1 MKFLFSLIILFFITC
16 NVSAQGNLVFN
27 QVKNTSGTINIS
39 NSTISNQPNNIV
51 VPAGKVLKIESV
63 SLSNNG
69 FLSQNASLL
78 IGNHNVYSGP
88 NFTGGV
94 NTFPFWL
101 SEGSYTVEM
110 AISGNGINQAIK
122 YSISGIE
129 FNVVP

>member
-1 MKFLFSLIILFFITC
+1 
-16 NVSAQGNLVFN
+16 
-27 QVKNTSGTINIS
+27 
-39 NSTISNQPNNIV
+39 
-51 VPAGKVLKIESV
+51 VPAGKVLKIESA

-69 FLSQNASLL
+69 FLSPSTSLL
-78 IGNHNVYSGP
+78 IGNHNVYSGS

-101 SEGSYTVEM
+101 AEGSYSVEM
-110 AISGNGINQAIK
+110 TVSGNGINQAIK